1 MLFEFKYSFFN
12 SNNVIRI
19 KQSRARWQYCVRALR
34 NASPSTPRPHRPLD
48 AQGDFGERARL
59 LFKGPRSPGPAVSK
73 RELSHYVATP
83 KRFVGCIASVDPR
96 CCALLS
102 KAAAT
107 EGEVHVA

>member
-1 MLFEFKYSFFN
+1 MYVRYAMPPPAPL
-12 SNNVIRI
+12 
-19 KQSRARWQYCVRALR
+19 ARTAR
-34 NASPSTPRPHRPLD
+34 SMPR
-48 AQGDFGERARL
+48 GISESGARL